1 MRPKSKF
8 GYVNHDLWAVMDRA
22 RKQVPMS
29 ALGQKQTFG
38 PRKSVSALPQ
48 KQTSV
53 ERIGMSALCQ
63 KRTLRCCTRS
73 PDRRAAAGKV
83 EQTAQATL
91 AGLRR
96 ERQAMALFLMAP
108 MIAVSMAPPAPP
120 AITCETM
127 PPILRLPDSAAATTD
142 GSANVAIWPS
152 TPQSDQPGNNVSN
165 STKVKR
171 WRCLTCASSTKR
183 SCD

>member
-1 MRPKSKF
+1 M
-8 GYVNHDLWAVMDRA
+8 
-22 RKQVPMS
+22 
-29 ALGQKQTFG
+29 
-38 PRKSVSALPQ
+38 
-48 KQTSV
+48 SV
-53 ERIGMSALCQ
+53 ENIVSGGFLTSGAYFKPFSTNPNGQSAIGSERPLWRTSAGHAGMSALCQ

-142 GSANVAIWPS
+142 GSANV
-152 TPQSDQPGNNVSN
+152 
-165 STKVKR
+165 
-171 WRCLTCASSTKR
+171 
-183 SCD
+183 